1 MKNSYFNSMLNFR
14 VELGVI
20 QKNKKKNTLLKKKT
34 RTIRRKYFKNINAQ
48 ILIDCVERKEV

>member
-20 QKNKKKNTLLKKKT
+20 QKNKKKYIVKKKN
-34 RTIRRKYFKNINAQ
+34 KNNKKK
-48 ILIDCVERKEV
+48 ILQKN

>member
-20 QKNKKKNTLLKKKT
+20 QKNKKKYIVKKKT
-34 RTIRRKYFKNINAQ
+34 RTIRRKYFKKINAQ